1 MKINEGL
8 SGTKIQECASTN
20 ISGHTDMSVIQV
32 EVKGKGTAFFQ
43 REGLLSQMHSFIG
56 QINRPSA
63 PTPHPHMSLLY
74 RH

>member
-20 ISGHTDMSVIQV
+20 FSGHTDMSVIQV